1 MCLRL
6 HAAHRLAIYLGQKLL
21 NRTIRPLPSQQTVE
35 QALPH
40 SEPGP
45 LGPQAPPCGLEVRQP
60 GPWPTGAWMR
70 TSYLDRESRRVRQEG
85 RDREKEASLRGD
97 PCVFFTMR

>member
-1 MCLRL
+1 
-6 HAAHRLAIYLGQKLL
+6 
-21 NRTIRPLPSQQTVE
+21 
-35 QALPH
+35 
-40 SEPGP
+40 
-45 LGPQAPPCGLEVRQP
+45 
-60 GPWPTGAWMR
+60 MR